1 MNHNSLSTRHK
12 RKRESDIKKLKLLS
26 SGVGYTRK
34 KPDVRHPCYLS
45 AGSYSDTLHEYTGCK
60 IRMEI
65 LVYKQIPWPQTW
77 WWRAMET
84 LSSLLSAD
92 SRFAPSQWETALL
105 CNDVS
110 RWLGASLESTMLTGP
125 LWGESTDYRPIMYSF
140 EVCFVGSQNKLLNQ
154 QSSVG
159 GWGRSCDVTV
169 MKVNDRIC
177 HWYGSTWIPIWIG
190 NYIRCKVWV
199 EINHFQ
205 TSTVEPPKFWN
216 G

>member
-1 MNHNSLSTRHK
+1 MARFHHMNHNSLSTRHK

-34 KPDVRHPCYLS
+34 KPDVPHPCYLS

-60 IRMEI
+60 IRIEI

-125 LWGESTDYRPIMYSF
+125 LWGESTDYRWIPLTKGPVMYSF

-154 QSSVG
+154 KSSVG

-177 HWYGSTWIPIWIG
+177 S
-190 NYIRCKVWV
+190 V
-199 EINHFQ
+199 ENWHID
-205 TSTVEPPKFWN
+205 TSMPEKN
-216 G
+216 GCY